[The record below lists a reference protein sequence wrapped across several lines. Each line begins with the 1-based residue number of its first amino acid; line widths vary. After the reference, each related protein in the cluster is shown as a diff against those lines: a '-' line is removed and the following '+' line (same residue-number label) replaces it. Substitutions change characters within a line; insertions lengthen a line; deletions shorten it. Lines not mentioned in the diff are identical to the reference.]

1 MVTENRAN
9 DWWRQAQND
18 LKFARSA
25 LRGKFYSQCCFICQQ
40 GAEKAL
46 KSMLLRR
53 GARAVFTHSLV
64 KLCDTLRINGE
75 LKEAAQTLDQYYVS
89 GRYPDGLPA
98 GAPFEMFNASHAKG
112 ALSAAQK
119 IYAAAKMDLS
129 RSTK

>member
-1 MVTENRAN
+1 MTENRAN

-18 LKFARSA
+18 LKFARAA

-46 KSMLLRR
+46 KSVLLKR

-64 KLCDTLRINGE
+64 KLCDMLKMNGE
-75 LKEAAQTLDQYYVS
+75 LKEAAQTLDQYYVA

-98 GAPFEMFNASHAKG
+98 GAPFEMFSASHAKE
-112 ALSAAQK
+112 ALERAKK
-119 IYAAAKMDLS
+119 IFVAAKKALD
-129 RSTK
+129 RGGK

>member
-1 MVTENRAN
+1 MTENRAN

-18 LKFARSA
+18 LKFARAA
-25 LRGKFYSQCCFICQQ
+25 LLGKFYSQCCFICQQ

-46 KSMLLRR
+46 KSVLLKR

-64 KLCDTLRINGE
+64 KLCEMLKMNGE

-98 GAPFEMFNASHAKG
+98 GAPFEMFSASHAKE
-112 ALSAAQK
+112 ALEQARR
-119 IYAAAKMDLS
+119 IFAAAKKALD
-129 RSTK
+129 RGGK

>member
-1 MVTENRAN
+1 VTENRAN

-25 LRGKFYSQCCFICQQ
+25 LREKFYSQCCFVCQQ

-46 KSMLLRR
+46 KSALLKR

-64 KLCDTLRINGE
+64 KLCDLLKIDGK
-75 LKEAAQTLDQYYVS
+75 LKESAQTLDQYYVS

-112 ALSAAQK
+112 ALDAAK
-119 IYAAAKMDLS
+119 RIFAAAKED
-129 RSTK
+129 RARGGK

>member
-1 MVTENRAN
+1 MTDNRAD

-18 LKFARSA
+18 LKFARAA

-53 GARAVFTHSLV
+53 GARVVFTHSLV
-64 KLCDTLRINGE
+64 KLCDQLKLDGE
-75 LKEAAQTLDQYYVS
+75 LREAAQTLDQYYVS

-98 GAPFEMFNASHAKG
+98 GAPFEMFNASHAKA
-112 ALSAAQK
+112 ALDQAKK
-119 IYAAAKMDLS
+119 IFAAAKEDLH
-129 RSTK
+129 RGRK

>member
-1 MVTENRAN
+1 MTENRAN

-46 KSMLLRR
+46 KSVLLKR

-64 KLCDTLRINGE
+64 KLCDMLKIDGKP
-75 LKEAAQTLDQYYVS
+75 KEAAQTLDQYYVS

-98 GAPFEMFNASHAKG
+98 GAPFEMFNASHAQA
-112 ALSAAQK
+112 ALDAAK
-119 IYAAAKMDLS
+119 RIFAAAKEHLD
-129 RSTK
+129 RGGK

>member
-1 MVTENRAN
+1 MTENRAD

-18 LKFARSA
+18 LKFARAA

-46 KSMLLRR
+46 KSVLFAR

-64 KLCDTLRINGE
+64 KLAATLKMNGA
-75 LKEAAQTLDQYYVS
+75 LKEAAQTLDRYYIA

-98 GAPFEMFNASHAKG
+98 GAPFEMFSATHAKE
-112 ALSAAQK
+112 ALAHARK
-119 IYAAAKMDLS
+119 IYAAAKTALDGKS
-129 RSTK
+129 K